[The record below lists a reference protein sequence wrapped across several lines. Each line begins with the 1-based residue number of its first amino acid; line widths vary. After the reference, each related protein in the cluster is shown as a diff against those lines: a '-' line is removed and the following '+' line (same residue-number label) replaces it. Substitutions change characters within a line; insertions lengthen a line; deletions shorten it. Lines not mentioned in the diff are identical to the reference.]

1 MEFVNITYDIKD
13 AVHYSGTQEDLC
25 LVNAIHII
33 AYVFILGLG
42 NRVSMVKLMAGVR
55 NGYLS
60 RLLEN
65 SEDSLKLFS
74 TG

>member
-1 MEFVNITYDIKD
+1 MEFVNITYDIKE

-25 LVNAIHII
+25 LVNAMHVI
-33 AYVFILGLG
+33 AYVFILDLG
-42 NRVSMVKLMAGVR
+42 NRFSMAKLMAGGR
-55 NGYLS
+55 KEYLS
-60 RLLEN
+60 RLLDN